1 MKQKLNQK
9 EIEAIKSLVKDF
21 NEAKNVF
28 GSAFDQ
34 IIERWKPIINKCM
47 LEHNLQIVSAM
58 MTIQE
63 QILNDDKTPLKKLPL
78 LGLKAATVQMIS
90 EHEQNL
96 MAKNK
101 ESKIIKLNKGTTM
114 YKVIIIQANFRLKNL
129 ETNASVPFTDL
140 QFLIDEVNKKKLT
153 LINADELPAHFR
165 TQLWNWEDIK

>member
-47 LEHNLQIVSAM
+47 LEHNLQIVGAM

-101 ESKIIKLNKGTTM
+101 EAKFIKLNKGVEM
-114 YKVIIIQANFRLKNL
+114 YKVVIIQANFRLKNM
-129 ETNASVPFTDL
+129 ETGVSVPFNDI

-153 LINADELPAHFR
+153 LINAEELPAHFR
-165 TQLWNWEDIK
+165 TQLWNWEDKK